1 MDVGG
6 EGSGT
11 TVWYGLGGRQP
22 LVTKTPME
30 ISMIAAARRA
40 VVKPARALSAK
51 QLLAKRKAEVA
62 ALTHVPPR
70 VETATCV
77 EMKRRDEMKR
87 RVEMKRLGG
96 LRYDSY
102 LRFGG

>member
-6 EGSGT
+6 RESGT

-40 VVKPARALSAK
+40 GVKPARALSAK

-62 ALTHVPPR
+62 ALTHMPPR
-70 VETATCV
+70 VDTPPCV
-77 EMKRRDEMKR
+77 EMKR
-87 RVEMKRLGG
+87 RVEMERLGG